1 VWLVVTH
8 AVPEETAAIRSYLDR
23 IGVWRASFEAGHA
36 PGTRRSDRA
45 RVDLY
50 DLSDAARLAA
60 ATADA
65 FVLPPATGGG
75 QAAAW
80 SCHPGA

>member
-1 VWLVVTH
+1 MWLVVTH
-8 AVPEETAAIRSYLDR
+8 AVPEETTAVRSYLER
-23 IGVWRASFEAGHA
+23 IGIRRASFEAGHG

-50 DLSDAARLAA
+50 DLSDAGRLAS
-60 ATADA
+60 ATADT
-65 FVLPPATGGG
+65 FGLPAPAGAG
-75 QAAAW
+75 AAW

>member
-8 AVPEETAAIRSYLDR
+8 AVPEETTAIRGYLDH
-23 IGVWRASFEAGHA
+23 IGIRRASFEAGNA

-60 ATADA
+60 VTADA
-65 FVLPPATGGG
+65 FPMPPPAGGA